1 VPKHVAGKKFATD
14 IIETGEI
21 FAGVDPAI
29 LDIPQEQ
36 KNGDAVPKRRWNEE
50 MTLTEE
56 YGGVDIQALRGRLRP
71 CEGGY
76 LKGSLIV
83 DIADANESMMV
94 WRSDAVEYLDIS
106 TDITNGRIKWAV
118 KKTLKKFPPGD

>member
-1 VPKHVAGKKFATD
+1 MLLVKKFATD

-21 FAGVDPAI
+21 FAGVDPAK

-56 YGGVDIQALRGRLRP
+56 YGGVDIKALRGRLRP
-71 CEGGY
+71 CEGEY
-76 LKGSLIV
+76 LK
-83 DIADANESMMV
+83 AH
-94 WRSDAVEYLDIS
+94 
-106 TDITNGRIKWAV
+106 
-118 KKTLKKFPPGD
+118 